1 MSNRH
6 SPDQGA
12 QIPEI
17 TVREAW
23 QRLEAGADEP
33 KSVPTLVDVR
43 EAWEYA
49 QGHAARAV
57 NIPLS
62 ELQARAGEVPRDRDI
77 LLICHV
83 GQRSF
88 AAARFLRNQ
97 GVERVI
103 NVDGGTEAWEAAR
116 LPMERLHPYPP
127 PTGDP

>member
-49 QGHAARAV
+49 QGHAARAM

-62 ELQARAGEVPRDRDI
+62 ELQARAGEVPRDRDV
-77 LLICHV
+77 LLICQV

-97 GVERVI
+97 GVERVV

-116 LPMERLHPYPP
+116 LPMER
-127 PTGDP
+127 

>member
-6 SPDQGA
+6 SPDQGVP
-12 QIPEI
+12 IPEI

-23 QRLEAGADEP
+23 QRLEADEP

-62 ELQARAGEVPRDRDI
+62 ELQARAGEVPRDRDV
-77 LLICHV
+77 LLICQV

-116 LPMERLHPYPP
+116 LPMEQPHP
-127 PTGDP
+127 